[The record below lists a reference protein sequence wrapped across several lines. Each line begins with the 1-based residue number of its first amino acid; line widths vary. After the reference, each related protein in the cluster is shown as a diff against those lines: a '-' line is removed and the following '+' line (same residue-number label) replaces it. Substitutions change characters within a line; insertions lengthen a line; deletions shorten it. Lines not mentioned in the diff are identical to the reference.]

1 VTTLAAGESV
11 ELGSGWTLLSQGGEE
26 TSVWVQ
32 PDDAYCHIDPFNGG
46 QLTALGPAQ

>member
-1 VTTLAAGESV
+1 MTTLAAGESV

-26 TSVWVQ
+26 TFLVIPAV
-32 PDDAYCHIDPFNGG
+32 DLCHVDPTNGR